1 MTNLNKYYEVKI
13 FPQLMELFKLLLA
26 LHKKMKDEM
35 PLKNKHN
42 LMKSNGFFTPY
53 VILCEIKLH
62 DFSYY
67 AKRIFFN
74 LFYMFEHNIFL
85 MRKKVLINNI
95 DLMINN
101 NNNFY
106 LTYTHCQNNQTLW

>member
-1 MTNLNKYYEVKI
+1 
-13 FPQLMELFKLLLA
+13 MELLKLLLA
-26 LHKKMKDEM
+26 LQKKMKDEM

-42 LMKSNGFFTPY
+42 LMKSNGLSTLY

-62 DFSYY
+62 DFSYF
-67 AKRIFFN
+67 AKRILFN

-95 DLMINN
+95 DSMFKNYYY
-101 NNNFY
+101 FY